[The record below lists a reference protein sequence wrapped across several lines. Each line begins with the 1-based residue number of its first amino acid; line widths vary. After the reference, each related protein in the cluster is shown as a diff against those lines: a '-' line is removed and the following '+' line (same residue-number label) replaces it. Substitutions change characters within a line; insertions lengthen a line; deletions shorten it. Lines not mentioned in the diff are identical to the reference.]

1 MAQEFLIALGSN
13 LHMDTR
19 DSLATVQSAIA
30 ALNGSIGRVLRVSRF
45 FQTPAF
51 PAGNGPDYINACVSI
66 QSDLTPEQVLGELHK
81 IEANHG
87 RTREKRWASRT
98 LDLDLIAAGDMIQP
112 DPATFN
118 RWLNLPLG
126 QQTQIAPD
134 MLILPHP
141 RLHERGFVLV
151 PLADI
156 ASHWIHPV
164 LRQNV
169 AHLRDSLSKPDVAE
183 IVPV

>member
-19 DSLATVQSAIA
+19 DSLATVQSAITE
-30 ALNGSIGRVLRVSRF
+30 LNGSIGRVLRVSRF
-45 FQTPAF
+45 YQTPAF

-66 QSDLTPEQVLGELHK
+66 RSALAPDELLGELHK

-87 RTREKRWASRT
+87 RTREKRWGSRT
-98 LDLDLIAAGDMIQP
+98 LDLDLLACGDTVLP
-112 DPATFN
+112 DAATFN
-118 RWLNLPLG
+118 LWFNLPLG
-126 QQTQIAPD
+126 QQTQTAPN

-156 ASHWIHPV
+156 APLWIHPE

-169 AHLRDSLSKPDVAE
+169 ATLRETLSQSDLAE
-183 IVPV
+183 ILPV